1 MQGVCNEMMQA
12 VAVSVFRAISRPATL
27 LLALCI
33 TSMLLLSPASVLAAD
48 SSPAAGASTVAAG
61 ASPVAADADFPVPDS
76 IRPAINFWIKVYTEV
91 DTESGYLHDA
101 RNLSVIYADLPRDS
115 RRIDARRREIA
126 TDLNVL
132 ATGKRRDLT
141 SSQKDILSLWGD
153 NVSNARLAEAAD
165 SIRWQLGQSDR
176 YKEGLVRSGAYR
188 EHIENVVRAKGM
200 PVELAALPHVESSFH
215 PGAFSS
221 AAASGM
227 WQFMRETAQRFMR
240 VDTIVDERLDP
251 YRATYAA
258 MDMLQADYRALGTW
272 PLALTAYNHG
282 ANGIARAVRDTGTT
296 DIGRIIAEYKGSRF
310 GFASRNFYPQ
320 FLAALEVERNADKY
334 FGSITFDRSPDFAE
348 YEMTSFVDATV
359 IASTLGV
366 EMGELRRM
374 NPALLQQVWTGNKR
388 IPKGYVLKVDRS
400 ALSGDLIAS
409 INAIPGSELHGEQI
423 PDLSYTVASGD
434 TLSGIA
440 GRYNTSVSELVAIN
454 QLRDRHSIRIGQKL
468 VLPQQGGVVPTLIV
482 NDAGPQSIPGNRT
495 YTVRRGD
502 TLTGISQ
509 RFGVAATTLMS
520 LNGLR
525 DRNMI
530 QPGQVLK
537 LAVESG
543 SAAAVAAA
551 PEAAQPAEQS
561 GTATPEVAVA
571 ADAPAV
577 AADSPEAQQAAAEQ
591 ADNQLA
597 ADPSDYSVAADNTIE
612 ILTDETLG
620 HFAEWL
626 GMDSAALRSLN
637 NLRANATVRVGN
649 RLKVDFSRVGKGTF
663 EANRKQFHSGIQAQ
677 YFASYRIRNTE
688 DYSIK
693 RNEVV
698 GELARAR
705 DVPMWLFRQYNPQL
719 GDGSAVKAGQVVV
732 FPVVEKVTN

>member
-1 MQGVCNEMMQA
+1 MMQA
-12 VAVSVFRAISRPATL
+12 VARASSRSATL

-33 TSMLLLSPASVLAAD
+33 LHSLVLLPASTL
-48 SSPAAGASTVAAG
+48 
-61 ASPVAADADFPVPDS
+61 AADADFPIPDS
-76 IRPAINFWIKVYTEV
+76 IRPAINFWVKVYTEV

-101 RNLSVIYADLPRDS
+101 RDLSVIYEALPRDS
-115 RRIDARRREIA
+115 RGIDARRREIA
-126 TDLNVL
+126 ADLKVL
-132 ATGKRRDLT
+132 ASGKRTDLT
-141 SSQKDILSLWGD
+141 SSQKDILRLWGD
-153 NVSNARLAEAAD
+153 KASNERLAEAAD

-200 PVELAALPHVESSFH
+200 PLELAALPHVESSFH

-258 MDMLQADYRALGTW
+258 MDMLQADYRALGSW

-282 ANGIARAVRDTGTT
+282 ANGIARAVRETGTT
-296 DIGRIIAEYKGSRF
+296 DIGRIISDYKGSRF

-320 FLAALEVERNADKY
+320 FLAALEVERNAEKY
-334 FGSITFDRSPDFAE
+334 FGPITFDRYPDFAE

-366 EMGELRRM
+366 DMDELKRM

-388 IPKGYVLKVDRS
+388 IPKGYVLKVDRAS
-400 ALSGDLIAS
+400 LSRDLVAS
-409 INAIPGSELHGEQI
+409 IGAIPGSELHAEQI
-423 PDLSYTVASGD
+423 PDLSYTVMRGD

-468 VLPQQGGVVPTLIV
+468 VLPQQGGVVPTLVI
-482 NDAGPQSIPGNRT
+482 NDPGPQSIPGNRT
-495 YTVRRGD
+495 YTVRPGD

-509 RFGVAATTLMS
+509 RFGVATPALMA
-520 LNGLR
+520 LNGIR
-525 DRNMI
+525 DRNML

-537 LAVESG
+537 LAAES
-543 SAAAVAAA
+543 SASVVAVA
-551 PEAAQPAEQS
+551 PEPAEQPAGQS
-561 GTATPEVAVA
+561 GAAPVVGDTPAL
-571 ADAPAV
+571 AP
-577 AADSPEAQQAAAEQ
+577 DSPEALQAAVEQ

-637 NLRANATVRVGN
+637 NLRANATVRVGD
-649 RLKVDFSRVGKGTF
+649 RLKVDFSKVGKDRF
-663 EANRKQFHSGIQAQ
+663 EVLRKQFHSGIQAQ

-688 DYSIK
+688 NYSIK

-698 GELARAR
+698 GELARERA
-705 DVPMWLFRQYNPQL
+705 VPMWLFRQYNPLL

>member
-1 MQGVCNEMMQA
+1 MAQA
-12 VAVSVFRAISRPATL
+12 AVEALTRATSRFLPLLFALIALSSLSLLPAY
-27 LLALCI
+27 
-33 TSMLLLSPASVLAAD
+33 SR
-48 SSPAAGASTVAAG
+48 
-61 ASPVAADADFPVPDS
+61 AADARVADASVASADFPIPDS
-76 IRPAINFWIKVYTEV
+76 IRPAIDFWIKVYTEV
-91 DTESGYLHDA
+91 DTDSGYLHDS
-101 RNLSVIYADLPRDS
+101 RNLAIIYDALPRDS
-115 RRIDARRREIA
+115 RRIDARRRELVA
-126 TDLNVL
+126 DLKVL
-132 ATGKRRDLT
+132 ATGKREDLT
-141 SSQKDILSLWGD
+141 AGQERLLALWGKD
-153 NVSNARLAEAAD
+153 VSNARLTEAAD

-176 YKEGLVRSGAYR
+176 YQEGLIRSGAYR
-188 EHIENVVRAKGM
+188 EHIETVVRAKGM

-240 VDTIVDERLDP
+240 VDAIVDERLDP

-258 MDMLQADYRALGTW
+258 MDMLQADYRALGSW

-282 ANGIARAVRDTGTT
+282 ANGIARAVRETGTT

-320 FLAALEVERNADKY
+320 FIAALEVERNAEKY
-334 FGSITFDRSPDFAE
+334 FGPLTLDRYPDFAE
-348 YEMTSFVDATV
+348 YEMPAFVDATV
-359 IASTLGV
+359 IASSLGV
-366 EMGELRRM
+366 DMGDLKRM
-374 NPALLQQVWTGNKR
+374 NPALLQQIWTGNKR

-400 ALSGDLIAS
+400 ALQRDFIAS
-409 INAIPGSELHGEQI
+409 INTIPGSELHAEQI

-468 VLPQQGGVVPTLIV
+468 VLPQQGGVVPTLVV
-482 NDAGPQSIPGNRT
+482 NDPGPQSIPNSRT

-502 TLTGISQ
+502 TLTAISQ
-509 RFGVAATTLMS
+509 RFGVATPILMTL
-520 LNGLR
+520 NDLR
-525 DRNMI
+525 DRNML

-537 LAVESG
+537 LAPESG
-543 SAAAVAAA
+543 DLAVTVANAASATVPVEEVAAA
-551 PEAAQPAEQS
+551 GTS
-561 GTATPEVAVA
+561 GETATAI

-577 AADSPEAQQAAAEQ
+577 AADSPEAQRAVAEQ
-591 ADNQLA
+591 ADAVLA
-597 ADPSDYSVAADNTIE
+597 ADPSDYSVASDNTIE

-626 GMDSAALRSLN
+626 GIESAALRRLN
-637 NLRANATVRVGN
+637 NLRANATVRVGD
-649 RLKVDFSRVGKGTF
+649 RLKVDFAQVGKEAF
-663 EANRKQFHSGIQAQ
+663 ETKRKQFHSNIQSQ
-677 YFASYRIRNTE
+677 YFASYRIRDTE
-688 DYSIK
+688 SYSIR

-705 DVPMWLFRQYNPQL
+705 SVPMWLFRQYNPLL
-719 GDGSAVKAGQVVV
+719 GDGSQVKAGQVVV

>member
-12 VAVSVFRAISRPATL
+12 VARAFSRSAT

-33 TSMLLLSPASVLAAD
+33 LPSLSLFPAYTLAAESAAA
-48 SSPAAGASTVAAG
+48 SSE
-61 ASPVAADADFPVPDS
+61 FPIPDS
-76 IRPAINFWIKVYTEV
+76 IKPAINFWIKVYTEV

-101 RNLSVIYADLPRDS
+101 RNLSIIYDSLPRDS
-115 RRIDARRREIA
+115 RRIDARRREIVA
-126 TDLNVL
+126 DLEVL
-132 ATGKRRDLT
+132 AGGKRTGLT
-141 SSQKDILSLWGD
+141 QSQKDILSLWGE
-153 NVSNARLAEAAD
+153 NVTNARLEEAAD
-165 SIRWQLGQSDR
+165 SVRWQLGQSDR

-200 PVELAALPHVESSFH
+200 PAELHALPHVESSFH

-240 VDTIVDERLDP
+240 VDAIVDERLDP

-282 ANGIARAVRDTGTT
+282 ANGIARAVRETGTT

-320 FLAALEVERNADKY
+320 FLAALEVERNAEKY
-334 FGSITFDRSPDFAE
+334 FGPITYDRYPDFAE
-348 YEMTSFVDATV
+348 YEMTSFVDASV

-366 EMGELRRM
+366 EMGELKRM

-388 IPKGYVLKVDRS
+388 IPKGYVLKVDRAS
-400 ALSGDLIAS
+400 LSRDLVAS
-409 INAIPGSELHGEQI
+409 INAIPGSELHAEQI
-423 PDLSYTVASGD
+423 PDLSYTVVSGD

-468 VLPQQGGVVPTLIV
+468 VLPQQGGVVPTLVV
-482 NDAGPQSIPGNRT
+482 NDPGPQSIPGNRT

-509 RFGVAATTLMS
+509 RFGVATPTLMA

-537 LAVESG
+537 LAAESG
-543 SAAAVAAA
+543 AAAA
-551 PEAAQPAEQS
+551 PEAAQTQEPVAQS
-561 GTATPEVAVA
+561 GAAPVVA

-577 AADSPEAQQAAAEQ
+577 AANSPEAQQAAAEQ

-626 GMDSAALRSLN
+626 RMESTALRQLN
-637 NLRANATVRVGN
+637 NLRANATVRVGD
-649 RLKVDFSRVGKGTF
+649 RLKVDFTKVGKEAF
-663 EANRKQFHSGIQAQ
+663 EAARKQYHSGIQAQ

-688 DYSIK
+688 NYSIK

-698 GELARAR
+698 GELARERA
-705 DVPMWLFRQYNPQL
+705 VPMWLFRQYNPLL
-719 GDGSAVKAGQVVV
+719 GDGSSVRAGQVVV
-732 FPVVEKVTN
+732 FPIVEKVTN

>member
-12 VAVSVFRAISRPATL
+12 VAVSVLRAISRPATL

-33 TSMLLLSPASVLAAD
+33 TPMLLLSPASVLAAE
-48 SSPAAGASTVAAG
+48 SSPLVAS
-61 ASPVAADADFPVPDS
+61 ADFPVPDS

-126 TDLNVL
+126 ADLKAL

-141 SSQKDILSLWGD
+141 SSQKDILSLWGE
-153 NVSNARLAEAAD
+153 NVSNARLTEAAD

-188 EHIENVVRAKGM
+188 EHIEKVVRAKGM

-240 VDTIVDERLDP
+240 VDNIVDERLDP

-258 MDMLQADYRALGTW
+258 MDMLQADYRALGSW

-334 FGSITFDRSPDFAE
+334 FGAITFDRYPDFAE

-400 ALSGDLIAS
+400 SLSGDLIAS
-409 INAIPGSELHGEQI
+409 LNSIPGSELHREQI

-468 VLPQQGGVVPTLIV
+468 VLPQQGGVVPTLVV
-482 NDAGPQSIPGNRT
+482 NDPGPQSIPGNRT

-509 RFGVAATTLMS
+509 RFGVATTTLMS

-537 LAVESG
+537 LAAESS
-543 SAAAVAAA
+543 SAAVVAA
-551 PEAAQPAEQS
+551 PEPAQPAGQS
-561 GTATPEVAVA
+561 GTATPAVAVV

-649 RLKVDFSRVGKGTF
+649 RLKVDFSKVGKDTF
-663 EANRKQFHSGIQAQ
+663 EANRKRFHSGIQAQ

-698 GELARAR
+698 GELARER

>member
-1 MQGVCNEMMQA
+1 MQGVCNEMMQ
-12 VAVSVFRAISRPATL
+12 VVSRAISRSVTL
-27 LLALCI
+27 LLALAI
-33 TSMLLLSPASVLAAD
+33 LSSLTLFSASARAAD
-48 SSPAAGASTVAAG
+48 STSAAGASAAAG
-61 ASPVAADADFPVPDS
+61 AEFPIPDS

-101 RNLSVIYADLPRDS
+101 RNLSVIYATLPRDS
-115 RRIDARRREIA
+115 KRIDARRREIVA
-126 TDLNVL
+126 DLKVL
-132 ATGKRRDLT
+132 ASGKRSDLT
-141 SSQKDILSLWGD
+141 SSQKDILDMWGND
-153 NVSNARLAEAAD
+153 VSNARLTEAVD
-165 SIRWQLGQSDR
+165 SVRWQLGQSDR
-176 YKEGLVRSGAYR
+176 YREGLVRSGAYR
-188 EHIENVVRAKGM
+188 NHIENVVRAKGM
-200 PVELAALPHVESSFH
+200 PSELHALPHVESSFH

-282 ANGIARAVRDTGTT
+282 ANGIARAVRETGTT
-296 DIGRIIAEYKGSRF
+296 DIGRIITEYKGSRF

-320 FLAALEVERNADKY
+320 FIAALEVERNAEKY
-334 FGSITFDRSPDFAE
+334 FGPITLDPTPDFAE
-348 YEMTSFVDATV
+348 YEMTSYVDAAV

-366 EMGELRRM
+366 EMGDLKRM
-374 NPALLQQVWTGNKR
+374 NPALLQQIWTGNKR

-400 ALSGDLIAS
+400 LLQRDLVAS
-409 INAIPGSELHGEQI
+409 INAIPGSALFAEQI

-440 GRYNTSVSELVAIN
+440 SRYNTSVAELVAIN
-454 QLRDRHSIRIGQKL
+454 QLRDRHSLRIGQK
-468 VLPQQGGVVPTLIV
+468 VILPQAGGVVPTVVV
-482 NDAGPQSIPGNRT
+482 NDPGPQSIPGTRT

-509 RFGVAATTLMS
+509 RFGVNTAALMA
-520 LNGLR
+520 LNGIR
-525 DRNMI
+525 DRNML

-537 LAVESG
+537 LAAEA
-543 SAAAVAAA
+543 SAPALAVAAE
-551 PEAAQPAEQS
+551 PSVPAEQS
-561 GTATPEVAVA
+561 GAETTAPIAV
-571 ADAPAV
+571 DAPAV

-591 ADNQLA
+591 ADSQLA
-597 ADPSDYSVAADNTIE
+597 ADPSDYTVAADNTIE

-626 GMDSAALRSLN
+626 GMESAALRRLN
-637 NLRANATVRVGN
+637 NLRANATVRVGD
-649 RLKVDFSRVGKGTF
+649 RLKVDFSKVGKDTF
-663 EANRKQFHSGIQAQ
+663 EANRKQFHSGVQAQ
-677 YFASYRIRNTE
+677 YFASYRIRDTE
-688 DYSIK
+688 NYSIK

-705 DVPMWLFRQYNPQL
+705 AVPLWLFRQYNPQL
-719 GDGSAVKAGQVVV
+719 GDGSAVKTGQVVV
-732 FPVVEKVTN
+732 FPVVEKVAN

>member
-1 MQGVCNEMMQA
+1 M
-12 VAVSVFRAISRPATL
+12 RAISRSLPL
-27 LLALCI
+27 LFALI
-33 TSMLLLSPASVLAAD
+33 ALSFLSLVPGSTRAAD
-48 SSPAAGASTVAAG
+48 LSINSS
-61 ASPVAADADFPVPDS
+61 DFPVPDS
-76 IRPAINFWIKVYTEV
+76 IRPAIGFWIKVYTEV
-91 DTESGYLHDA
+91 DTDSGYLHDS
-101 RNLSVIYADLPRDS
+101 RNLSVIYDALPRDS
-115 RRIDARRREIA
+115 RRIDARRRELA
-126 TDLNVL
+126 ADLKVL
-132 ATGKRRDLT
+132 ASGKRNDLT
-141 SSQKDILSLWGD
+141 DGQERLLALWGTE
-153 NVSNARLAEAAD
+153 VSNARLAEAAD

-176 YKEGLVRSGAYR
+176 YKEGLIRSGAYR
-188 EHIENVVRAKGM
+188 EHIENVVRAKGL

-240 VDTIVDERLDP
+240 VDAIVDERLDP

-282 ANGIARAVRDTGTT
+282 ANGIARAVRETGST
-296 DIGRIIAEYKGSRF
+296 DIGRIIADYKGSRF

-320 FLAALEVERNADKY
+320 FIAALEVERNADKY
-334 FGSITFDRSPDFAE
+334 FGPIMFDAYPDFAE
-348 YEMTSFVDATV
+348 YEMTAFVDASV
-359 IASTLGV
+359 VARALGV
-366 EMGELRRM
+366 DAGELRRM

-388 IPKGYVLKVDRS
+388 IPKGYVLKVDRT
-400 ALSGDLIAS
+400 ALQRDVVAS
-409 INAIPGSELHGEQI
+409 IDAIPGSERHAEQI
-423 PDLSYTVASGD
+423 PDLSYTVVSGD

-440 GRYNTSVSELVAIN
+440 GRYNTSISELVAIN

-468 VLPQQGGVVPTLIV
+468 VLPQQGGVVPTLVV
-482 NDAGPQSIPGNRT
+482 NDPGPQSIPSSRS

-502 TLTGISQ
+502 TLTAIAQ
-509 RFGVAATTLMS
+509 RFGVATPILMT

-537 LAVESG
+537 LAPESG
-543 SAAAVAAA
+543 DLAVTVTSSVRATELEEA
-551 PEAAQPAEQS
+551 PAFASSGDVEASGADAPAL
-561 GTATPEVAVA
+561 A
-571 ADAPAV
+571 ADAP
-577 AADSPEAQQAAAEQ
+577 EAQRAAAEQ
-591 ADNQLA
+591 ADDVLA
-597 ADPSDYSVAADNTIE
+597 ADPSDYSVASDNTIE

-626 GMDSAALRSLN
+626 GMESAALRRLN
-637 NLRANATVRVGN
+637 NLRANATVRVGD
-649 RLKVDFSRVGKGTF
+649 RLKLDFAQVGKDGF
-663 EANRKQFHSGIQAQ
+663 ETRRKQFHSNIQTQ
-677 YFASYRIRNTE
+677 YFASYRIRDTE
-688 DYSIK
+688 SYSIR

-705 DVPMWLFRQYNPQL
+705 AVPMWLFRQYNPLL
-719 GDGSAVKAGQVVV
+719 GDGSQVKAGQVVV